1 MPTSARIDFALVRPM
16 FGGKLGQLQVDG
28 INLIVERFAALG
40 DGSLDHLA
48 YLLGTAKHETADTMQ
63 PITERG
69 GRSYFDK
76 YEPGTKLGRAL
87 GNTSKGDG
95 YLYRG
100 RGYVQI
106 TGRANYRKFGI
117 EASPNAALDPEIAAR
132 ILIEG
137 CLKGMFTGKKLGDYT
152 AFRNMRRVVNGLD
165 RADLIATYATT
176 FRTALSA

>member
-1 MPTSARIDFALVRPM
+1 MANPMRIDFAQVRPM
-16 FGGKLGQLQVDG
+16 FGGKLDQLQVDG
-28 INLIVERFAALG
+28 IILIVERFAALG
-40 DGSLDHLA
+40 DGKPEHLA

-69 GRSYFDK
+69 GKAYFDK
-76 YEPGTKLGRAL
+76 YEPATKLGRAL
-87 GNTSKGDG
+87 GNTTKGDG

-117 EASPNAALDPEIAAR
+117 EATPNAALDPEIAAR

-137 CLKGMFTGKKLGDYT
+137 CLRGTFTGKKLSDYT
-152 AFRNMRRVVNGLD
+152 TFRNMRRVVNGLD
-165 RADLIATYATT
+165 RADLIATYATS
-176 FRTALSA
+176 FLKALNH